1 MYKTTMDKLKSMFFS
16 QLTLLSYNLVLM
28 SHLSGIYLKS
38 WSSWLRVGVQKI
50 LKKRGKQAEERH

>member
-1 MYKTTMDKLKSMFFS
+1 MDKLKSMFFS

-50 LKKRGKQAEERH
+50 LKKRGKQAEEKH